1 MQMKIKMPDF
11 LNRVNSKHKQT
22 MFPANEKRNSNDH
35 FSWGLLPGS
44 FDPVFPEPDNN
55 ENKKQ

>member
-1 MQMKIKMPDF
+1 MKIKMPDF